1 MKNHYIGVDVG
12 TSSVRAGL
20 FDQHGCLVASKIE
33 PIEVYNPRVDFY
45 EQSSD
50 EIWSSVCKCV
60 KFLRDTHADV
70 QIVSIGFDATCS
82 LVTLDASF
90 GPVTVSPESVDKDSS
105 MNVIMWMDHRAKDEA
120 EYINSLGLECLRTVG
135 GKISPEMDP
144 PKILWL
150 KRHFVE
156 SYARTA
162 HFFSLPDYLVWRASD
177 VLVRSVCTTA
187 CKWLKISNFIFNVL
201 NLNFSNN
208 KFKLQSNMK
217 VAEVE

>member
-1 MKNHYIGVDVG
+1 MKNHYIGIDVG

-20 FDQHGCLVASKIE
+20 FDQHGRLVASKIE

-50 EIWSSVCKCV
+50 EIWSCVCKCV

-70 QIVSIGFDATCS
+70 QIASIGFDATCS
-82 LVTLDASF
+82 LVALDASF
-90 GPVTVSPESVDKDSS
+90 AAVTVSPESVDNKDSSS

-120 EYINSLGLECLRTVG
+120 DHINSLGLECLTTVG

-150 KRHFVE
+150 KRHFAE

-177 VLVRSVCTTA
+177 VPVRSVCTTA
-187 CKWLKISNFIFNVL
+187 CKWLLKISNFLLNIF
-201 NLNFSNN
+201 
-208 KFKLQSNMK
+208 
-217 VAEVE
+217 